1 MKSFFQILIKCIA
14 SVFVLCS
21 FVNADD
27 AVRKKMKIDLTK
39 STYTP
44 KFNIDQYA
52 TYKGKSVYV
61 SAVDGEDKEEYY
73 SDDKKIKYNVDD
85 LEDYFENWIKIGF
98 EHAGLLIQEH
108 ASFWQRA
115 FQPSINIS
123 VNQSQNQSQS
133 MAPKEMLDLRVN
145 ITKYSESNS
154 EIVIEGYIDGRIA
167 FKETIPVVFSTPP
180 PNADKEFLMTN
191 AFTNLDIMSEAI
203 LNNVKFHESIEETN
217 K

>member
-1 MKSFFQILIKCIA
+1 MKYFFQILIKCIF
-14 SVFVLCS
+14 SVFVLCLLAS
-21 FVNADD
+21 ADEM
-27 AVRKKMKIDLTK
+27 VRKKMKIDLTK
-39 STYTP
+39 YTYTP

-52 TYKGKSVYV
+52 TYKGKAMYI
-61 SAVDGEDKEEYY
+61 SAIDGEDKEEYY

-98 EHAGLLIQEH
+98 EHAGLLIQEPV
-108 ASFWQRA
+108 SFWQRA

-133 MAPKEMLDLRVN
+133 MAPKGMLDLRVN

-167 FKETIPVVFSTPP
+167 FKEIIPVVFSTPP
-180 PNADKEFLMTN
+180 INADKEFLTTN
-191 AFTNLDIMSEAI
+191 AFTNLDIMTEAI
-203 LNNVKFHESIEETN
+203 LNNAKFHESIEKTN
-217 K
+217 E